1 MNTGVYL
8 LYKAHIRLLCCA
20 VMPNPHRLSVGVS
33 WVWPARRGR
42 SSRLALPLGA
52 SPIGCSPIIIRPS
65 RTRSPSFR
73 CHSGAVAHSDVQ
85 GKHRVLRKH
94 THTHTCARRD
104 DVFTKRHKPKVFH
117 VKPAPR
123 RIIPVT
129 IDHLRRDG
137 RLTRSH
143 LLHFCFFIF
152 NAFLW
157 LMFCRNYDHY
167 CSCFL

>member
-42 SSRLALPLGA
+42 SSRLPLPLGA

-65 RTRSPSFR
+65 RTPNPSYR
-73 CHSGAVAHSDVQ
+73 CHSSAVAHSDVQ

-94 THTHTCARRD
+94 THTHTHMKRRHLYQTPQTQSISREACA
-104 DVFTKRHKPKVFH
+104 
-117 VKPAPR
+117 AA
-123 RIIPVT
+123 
-129 IDHLRRDG
+129 DHSGHDRPLPPG
-137 RLTRSH
+137 RPTLTRSTLSS
-143 LLHFCFFIF
+143 LLFFIF
-152 NAFLW
+152 NSFLW
-157 LMFCRNYDHY
+157 LMFCRNYDY

>member
-94 THTHTCARRD
+94 THTHMRAKRRRLYQTPQTQSISREACA
-104 DVFTKRHKPKVFH
+104 
-117 VKPAPR
+117 AA
-123 RIIPVT
+123 
-129 IDHLRRDG
+129 DHSGHDRPPPPGWPTHSL
-137 RLTRSH
+137 SPSS
-143 LLHFCFFIF
+143 LLFFYF
-152 NAFLW
+152 
-157 LMFCRNYDHY
+157 
-167 CSCFL
+167 